1 MFSIP
6 PVWYGDESEPKSFSV
21 EKLFKFSRDVT
32 QACDRKVGGFSREEF
47 AIELANAVMP
57 KK

>member
-6 PVWYGDESEPKSFSV
+6 PVWYGDESEPKKFSV
-21 EKLFKFSRDVT
+21 EKLFKFSRDVR
-32 QACDRKVGGFSREEF
+32 QAWFDRKVVISRDEF
-47 AIELANAVMP
+47 AIELAKP